1 MVPLYSHADY
11 PENGTMQLAYLLR
24 RSPVAVVFAL
34 TTFVLIAN
42 RAVRTADPYWDTLAY
57 HWPFAARIAG
67 LCDVNCFLMPPS
79 FEYRYEGFPKLWHA
93 IQGLLWRVTG
103 TPTLGDLLSIAMVVV
118 LCLYL
123 NRRFRVPLAWSW
135 LALLAIPEVQ
145 IQLTSSYVDL
155 PLNAGVALALMVLL
169 HILVNPAADQRSD
182 LALAVAGLALA
193 ANGKPQLV
201 VVSLFVWTIIVLVV
215 SETPSSVHLNRR
227 SSTLLALSLI
237 GGATL
242 LPHFLLNLYTF
253 GNPFYPIAFGI
264 GRFRFPGPEAMMQT
278 TSISDTLQSWPSPA
292 RWLASVMEFDAFRGR
307 PLPWTLGQG
316 DVPQSS
322 PSFRMGGYFVSYVL
336 GVLAIIGW
344 RARTLRKRQAFFVLS
359 FAVSLSLVCAALPL
373 SHELRYYMF
382 WMLTMVSAMLALVNS
397 PLFASPEQ
405 AVQRNVAHA
414 LVGFAAASV
423 ILMTGAAYL
432 QDDFPTLED
441 LASEGNKVVA
451 AVPEGGTLC
460 ILNHHP
466 RAFLY
471 SELFHPSRHYKTKSL
486 WTDEQVECT
495 NRVDLGR

>member
-1 MVPLYSHADY
+1 
-11 PENGTMQLAYLLR
+11 MQLAYLLR

-278 TSISDTLQSWPSPA
+278 TSTRAAAALDIGTGRRPAKQSVIPHGRLLCFLRVRCLGDHRLARPYASKAPGVFRTVLCGITVVGVRSSASFPRASLLHVLDVDYGVGDACISEFAIVRLSRTGGATQRRACACRLCSSKRDPHDGRSLPA
-292 RWLASVMEFDAFRGR
+292 RRLSNARG
-307 PLPWTLGQG
+307 
-316 DVPQSS
+316 
-322 PSFRMGGYFVSYVL
+322 F
-336 GVLAIIGW
+336 
-344 RARTLRKRQAFFVLS
+344 
-359 FAVSLSLVCAALPL
+359 
-373 SHELRYYMF
+373 
-382 WMLTMVSAMLALVNS
+382 
-397 PLFASPEQ
+397 
-405 AVQRNVAHA
+405 
-414 LVGFAAASV
+414 GF
-423 ILMTGAAYL
+423 
-432 QDDFPTLED
+432 
-441 LASEGNKVVA
+441 
-451 AVPEGGTLC
+451 
-460 ILNHHP
+460 
-466 RAFLY
+466 
-471 SELFHPSRHYKTKSL
+471 
-486 WTDEQVECT
+486 
-495 NRVDLGR
+495 